1 MDDIEITAGQL
12 HIINTTFL
20 IDFKHQ
26 DTLEII
32 GSPHISFN
40 MWMSFDAIPDF
51 KIANVFIGDPVS
63 DYNITVEELE
73 VGQLGELRTP
83 KLIMDDFKLYSN
95 YILTDGKEFDIYK
108 MLFAAHPVLKN
119 LKPTFAD
126 SRMYLIDRYISMF
139 FNPQFETM
147 LNFLRN
153 VFCVEDYI
161 RNNSGWFWKIV
172 CVDMP
177 KSEDLKIETNEHI
190 QGFLKDVL
198 EIYENKAQ

>member
-12 HIINTTFL
+12 HIINATFL
-20 IDFKHQ
+20 IKFKNQ

-40 MWMSFDAIPDF
+40 MWMSFDVIPDF
-51 KIANVFIGDPVS
+51 KIANVFIGEPVS

-73 VGQLGELRTP
+73 ASQLGELRP
-83 KLIMDDFKLYSN
+83 SDKIMDDFKLYTN
-95 YILTDGKEFDIYK
+95 FILTDGKEFDIYK
-108 MLFAAHPVLKN
+108 LLFENHPVLKN

-126 SRMYLIDRYISMF
+126 SRINLIDRYISMF
-139 FNPQFETM
+139 FNPRFET
-147 LNFLRN
+147 LLDFLRN
-153 VFCVEDYI
+153 VFCTQGYI
-161 RNNSGWFWKIV
+161 NTNPKWFWKIV

-177 KSEDLKIETNEHI
+177 ESEEFKIEANEHI

-198 EIYENKAQ
+198 EIYENKVK